1 MRSLIFLSNRKSLSN
16 CCRDE
21 RTHEA
26 NTNGCTLN
34 NKSKRMEKN
43 GSYAISCKWGEP
55 LT

>member
-1 MRSLIFLSNRKSLSN
+1 MKSSIFLANWKSLSN

-34 NKSKRMEKN
+34 NKSTRMEKKR
-43 GSYAISCKWGEP
+43 SYAISCEWGEP